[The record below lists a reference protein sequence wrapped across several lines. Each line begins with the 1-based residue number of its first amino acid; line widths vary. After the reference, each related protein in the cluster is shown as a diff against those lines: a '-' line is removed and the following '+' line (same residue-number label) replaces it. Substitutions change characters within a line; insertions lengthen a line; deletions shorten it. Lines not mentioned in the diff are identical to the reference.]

1 MNELH
6 PGNPVEVGI
15 SADRLHRLE
24 NICSEWI
31 SEGST
36 PALSVLAA
44 RHGIIFLHKA
54 WGKLT
59 TDPNSP
65 PVRADSLFG
74 LASCSKPV
82 TATAVMMLLEEGCL
96 GLHHPLQLYFPEFE
110 GPDSEKI
117 TIRHLLTHTSGL
129 PSSTKSETIKAAEK
143 GLDFQPGSKMV
154 YSSVGY
160 NLLGDLVERISGQSF
175 DKFTKYRIFEPL
187 GMHNTTFIHMGL
199 DRERCVH
206 PRPGTTY
213 DWPEEWEGIISAS
226 STLWS
231 TALDMGIFL
240 QAFLNKGRHG
250 DFQLLS
256 QPTVAA
262 MTRNQVLGIPRE
274 LIDGI
279 TNQPQGLGWFLLDGI
294 QFPNSPCLISKTS
307 YGHSGAS
314 GAFIWVDPAY
324 DLIGVFLF
332 TKIKEENRPLD
343 VFVDS
348 IMGCIIDD

>member
-1 MNELH
+1 MKELH
-6 PGNPVEVGI
+6 PGYPEEVGI
-15 SADRLHRLE
+15 SADRLQRLE
-24 NICSEWI
+24 NMCFEWV

-44 RHGIIFLHKA
+44 RYGTTFLHRT

-59 TDPNSP
+59 PDPNSP

-82 TATAVMMLLEEGCL
+82 TATAVMMLLEEGSL
-96 GLHHPLQLYFPEFE
+96 GLHQPIQRYIPEFE
-110 GPDSEKI
+110 GPENGKI

-129 PSSTKSETIKAAEK
+129 PVSTESETIKAAK
-143 GLDFQPGSKMV
+143 HGLDFQPGSKMV

-160 NLLGDLVERISGQSF
+160 DLLGDLVERISGQSF
-175 DKFTKYRIFEPL
+175 DNFTKNRIFEPL
-187 GMHNTTFIHMGL
+187 GMHNTTFIHLGL
-199 DRERCVH
+199 DRERCVQA
-206 PRPGTTY
+206 RPGTTY
-213 DWPEEWEGIISAS
+213 NWPEEFEGNISAS

-231 TALDMGIFL
+231 TAFDMGVFL
-240 QAFLNKGRHG
+240 QTFLNKGRYG

-274 LIDGI
+274 IVDGV

-294 QFPNSPCLISKTS
+294 QFPNSPSLISKTS
-307 YGHSGAS
+307 YGHSGSS
-314 GAFIWVDPAY
+314 GAFIWVDPDY